1 MSTEKK
7 FQKATESHEAEK
19 VGGSSRK
26 KTPTSEA
33 RTKLMLGE
41 LRRARGLTQL
51 DVALEL
57 GVRESTFANWERGRD
72 GSDVFFRIRKL
83 CEVLSCSFEDLFE
96 DSQSENS

>member
-1 MSTEKK
+1 
-7 FQKATESHEAEK
+7 
-19 VGGSSRK
+19 
-26 KTPTSEA
+26 
-33 RTKLMLGE
+33 MLGE